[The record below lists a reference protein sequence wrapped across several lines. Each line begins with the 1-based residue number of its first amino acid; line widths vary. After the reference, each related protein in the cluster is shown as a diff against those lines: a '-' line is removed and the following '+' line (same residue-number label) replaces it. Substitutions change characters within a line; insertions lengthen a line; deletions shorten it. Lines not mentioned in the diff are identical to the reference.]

1 MNYYG
6 IYSNGKSLQH
16 HGVLGMKWGVRRYQ
30 NKDGSL
36 TDAGRKKVSKEYK
49 KVSRQANRSL
59 LSQYDDMQINA
70 YNHTVDYFNRNKI
83 TEKFNEEQEKKY
95 GENYTKRDGY
105 REDYEKMF
113 ETYINAAMTKQI
125 DYFYKNDESV
135 KKGRE
140 LVKKYDMTSWDDLA
154 AKNENRMKRL
164 NEAMTKLS

>member
-1 MNYYG
+1 M
-6 IYSNGKSLQH
+6 KS
-16 HGVLGMKWGVRRYQ
+16 
-30 NKDGSL
+30 
-36 TDAGRKKVSKEYK
+36 RK
-49 KVSRQANRSL
+49 
-59 LSQYDDMQINA
+59 
-70 YNHTVDYFNRNKI
+70 
-83 TEKFNEEQEKKY
+83 KKY

-113 ETYINAAMTKQI
+113 ETYINAAMAKQI

-164 NEAMTKLS
+164 NETMTKLS

>member
-6 IYSNGKSLQH
+6 INSNGKSLQH
-16 HGVLGMKWGVRRYQ
+16 HGVLEMKWGVRRYQ

-70 YNHTVDYFNRNKI
+70 YNHTVNYFNRNKI

-95 GENYTKRDGY
+95 GENYIKRDGY

-113 ETYINAAMTKQI
+113 ETYINAAMAKQI

-154 AKNENRMKRL
+154 AKNENRMKHL